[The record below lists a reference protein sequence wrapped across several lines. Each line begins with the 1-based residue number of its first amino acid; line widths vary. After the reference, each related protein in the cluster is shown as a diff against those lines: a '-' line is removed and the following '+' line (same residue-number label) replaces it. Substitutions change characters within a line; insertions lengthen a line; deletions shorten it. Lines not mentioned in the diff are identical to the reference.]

1 MSGYVVVNLS
11 VIDSEKMAEYSAVA
25 GPSIKKYGGEVLF
38 KGKSEALSGA
48 LEYDMLVIV
57 KFDSVDKAREW
68 YSSEDYQAIIP
79 TRNMAMKAVFSIT
92 SG

>member
-11 VIDSEKMAEYSAVA
+11 VLDSEKMAEYSAVA

-57 KFDSVDKAREW
+57 RFDSVDKAREW
-68 YSSEDYQAIIP
+68 YNSDDYQAIIP

-92 SG
+92 TD

>member
-11 VIDSEKMAEYSAVA
+11 VLDSEKMAEYSAVA

-48 LEYDMLVIV
+48 RYDMLVIV
-57 KFDSVDKAREW
+57 RFDSVDKAREW
-68 YSSEDYQAIIP
+68 YNSDDYQAIIP
-79 TRNMAMKAVFSIT
+79 TRNMAMKSVFSIT
-92 SG
+92 TG

>member
-11 VIDSEKMAEYSAVA
+11 VTDPEKMAEYSAVA
-25 GPSIKKYGGEVLF
+25 GPSIKKHGGEVLF

-57 KFDSVDKAREW
+57 KFDSADKAREW

-79 TRNMAMKAVFSIT
+79 TRNMAMKAVFTIT
-92 SG
+92 AD

>member
-38 KGKSEALSGA
+38 KGKSEALSGT

-68 YSSEDYQAIIP
+68 YNSDDYQAIIP
-79 TRNMAMKAVFSIT
+79 TRNMAMKSVFSIT
-92 SG
+92 TG

>member
-57 KFDSVDKAREW
+57 RFDSVAKAREW
-68 YSSEDYQAIIP
+68 YSSDDYQAIIP

-92 SG
+92 TG

>member
-11 VIDSEKMAEYSAVA
+11 VLDSEKMAEYSAVA

-57 KFDSVDKAREW
+57 RFDSVDKAREW
-68 YSSEDYQAIIP
+68 YNSDDYQAIIP
-79 TRNMAMKAVFSIT
+79 TRNMAMKSVFSIT
-92 SG
+92 TG